1 MLNAKRREN
10 DFIYAYSGRSIM
22 STFKKYPLVRR
33 GAVSALAGYPV
44 SGYRHKKKMPKVG
57 INYEYYLYNYIT

>member
-1 MLNAKRREN
+1 
-10 DFIYAYSGRSIM
+10 M

-33 GAVSALAGYPV
+33 GAISALAGYPV